1 MLYNWFEMENKIDVK
16 PLKQTVKMA
25 ADGTSR
31 EGRGHSCK
39 ERESLEDNVNLSWS
53 TFQSRG
59 MPVFHRVNKR
69 V

>member
-39 ERESLEDNVNLSWS
+39 ERESLEDNFNL
-53 TFQSRG
+53 F
-59 MPVFHRVNKR
+59 
-69 V
+69 